1 MGKAL
6 GPDPYPGRGRGEDA
20 QSAERAAD
28 RGKSESGAREGK
40 VGEPF
45 EVWDYRDDV
54 RNVVV
59 TPEIRGRF
67 LRMEPGEVG
76 PFHSHDLGQELF
88 IVLEGRAEFEIEGRR
103 RTLGPGQ
110 ACFAR
115 AGELHEVRTVG
126 EEAMT
131 LFLAVTPHLEPTH
144 TFWEEGR
151 RLPPVYGYWTPAGL
165 AAQEW
170 PTASLADLAERHLHA
185 VGRAREALAAQEEAL
200 AAEIER
206 LRESAGEGDPGGS
219 KAAVDAMETGMRQSG
234 ERFVAL
240 MAAWN
245 DLALRMGRLAGGEG

>member
-1 MGKAL
+1 MDK
-6 GPDPYPGRGRGEDA
+6 
-20 QSAERAAD
+20 
-28 RGKSESGAREGK
+28 
-40 VGEPF
+40 PF
-45 EVWDYRDDV
+45 EVWDFREDV

-59 TPEIRGRF
+59 RPEIRGRF

-76 PFHSHDLGQELF
+76 PFHSHDLGQEIF
-88 IVLEGRAEFEIEGRR
+88 VVLEGRAEFEIEGHR

-144 TFWEEGR
+144 TFWEGNR

-165 AAQEW
+165 AEQES
-170 PTASLADLAERHLHA
+170 PTASLADLAARHRAA
-185 VGRAREALAAQEEAL
+185 VLATGEALAAQEAAL
-200 AAEIER
+200 GAEIER
-206 LRESAGEGDPGGS
+206 LQRDEADGDLVGS
-219 KAAVDAMETGMRQSG
+219 KAAIDVMEEGMRRSA

-245 DLALRMGRLAGGEG
+245 DLALRMGQIGAGER